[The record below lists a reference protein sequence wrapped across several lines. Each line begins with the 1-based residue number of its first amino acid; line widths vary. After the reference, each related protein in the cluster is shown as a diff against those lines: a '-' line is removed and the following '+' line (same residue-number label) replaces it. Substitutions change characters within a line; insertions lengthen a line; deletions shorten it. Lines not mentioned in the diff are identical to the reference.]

1 MGGNGG
7 LHVIEK
13 PTTAV
18 ISRLISSLAFW
29 NMQLVMY
36 PGGKFA
42 PATIKCCAP
51 FLFFKMA
58 K

>member
-1 MGGNGG
+1 

-29 NMQLVMY
+29 NMQLVSCL
-36 PGGKFA
+36 GGKVA
-42 PATIKCCAP
+42 RTIIN
-51 FLFFKMA
+51 
-58 K
+58 